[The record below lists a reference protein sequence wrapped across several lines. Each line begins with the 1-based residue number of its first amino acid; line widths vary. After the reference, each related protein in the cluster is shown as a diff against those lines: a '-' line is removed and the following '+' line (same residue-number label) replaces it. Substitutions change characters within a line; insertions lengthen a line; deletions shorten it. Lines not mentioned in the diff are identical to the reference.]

1 MRLNDDRHAYR
12 FALLMLVPLAM
23 LLYSC
28 AATPPAGPPPQLS
41 GTRWAVTSVDGA
53 VPGRGADLTADF
65 GVDGRINGDS
75 GCNNFS
81 GPYIQTGATVQI
93 GELLSTRRA
102 CTDNERQ
109 QQETRML
116 RVLQGVNTVER
127 GRDGRIN
134 LRGDSGS
141 VTLAPLSSDAM
152 ASRRGRMVL
161 DCQGVALTVVF
172 DGDEAAIT
180 WSGGHDELEQRPSS
194 SGAYYESSG
203 NSLRVGGDNY
213 TWTRQGAAPRKC
225 EELR

>member
-1 MRLNDDRHAYR
+1 MRLRDDRYVYR

-28 AATPPAGPPPQLS
+28 AATAPAGPPPQLS

-81 GPYIQTGATVQI
+81 GPYIQTGDTVRI

-102 CTDNERQ
+102 CTDSERQ

-127 GRDGRIN
+127 GRDGRIS
-134 LRGDSGS
+134 LRGQAGS
-141 VTLAPLSSDAM
+141 VTLAPLTAEISGT
-152 ASRRGRMVL
+152 RRGRMVL

-172 DGDEAAIT
+172 GGDDAALT
-180 WSGGHDELEQRPSS
+180 WSGGHDVLEQRPSS

-203 NSLRVGGDNY
+203 NSLRVGDDY
-213 TWTRQGAAPRKC
+213 TWTRQGASPRKC